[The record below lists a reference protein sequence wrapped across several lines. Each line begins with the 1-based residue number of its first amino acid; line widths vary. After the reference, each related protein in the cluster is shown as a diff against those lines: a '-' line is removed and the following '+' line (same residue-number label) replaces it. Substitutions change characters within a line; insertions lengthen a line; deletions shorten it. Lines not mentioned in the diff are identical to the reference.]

1 MNSPT
6 AASQQQ
12 QDADVDNTVE
22 WIMFGIFFNS
32 GQVCSATSRL
42 IVHDSVADKVLQK
55 LAVEAKRLFVGDPF
69 ADVKPSMVHP
79 PLSQV
84 HNKTLTLFIYRV
96 L

>member
-79 PLSQV
+79 PPSRRY
-84 HNKTLTLFIYRV
+84 NKTN
-96 L
+96 